1 MKMKKN
7 NNLITLKETAKF
19 LKKNNNY
26 CVLCHASPDGDT
38 LGAAAALVIALKKMG
53 KNAFIVCPDEI
64 PEKYSYFLS
73 KDLLKKG
80 EFSVVLAVD
89 VADMQLLGGLKDE
102 FLGKV
107 DLCID
112 HHISNTKYAKMLYLD
127 ANASAT
133 CESIYELLK
142 LLKVELNEVMASALY
157 TGISTDTGSFKY
169 SNVTAKTHKIA
180 AELYG
185 YNINAPK
192 IAKLMFDTK
201 SKRILALEKAAMN
214 GAEFHFNDR
223 CFVMAVTEDML
234 NKTGCK
240 DNELEGLA
248 AITRSIEGVLVG
260 ITIKQRGENEYR
272 ISLRTETEIDASRI
286 CAALGGGGHK
296 AAAGC
301 TLRGSLS
308 EVKEQLLK
316 QVQIALEEKDAG
328 ISTNR

>member
-1 MKMKKN
+1 MKKT
-7 NNLITLKETAKF
+7 NNLVTLKEVVKF

-38 LGAAAALVIALKKMG
+38 LGAAAALVISLKKMG
-53 KNAFIVCPDEI
+53 KNAFVLCPDEI
-64 PEKYSYFLS
+64 PEKYSYFIN
-73 KDLLKKG
+73 KGLLNKTNY
-80 EFSVVLAVD
+80 STVIAVD
-89 VADMQLLGGLKDE
+89 VADMQLLGSLKDE

-127 ANASAT
+127 SCASAT
-133 CESIYELLK
+133 CESIYELLRLMK
-142 LLKVELNEVMASALY
+142 IELDEITASALY

-185 YNINAPK
+185 YNINASQ
-192 IAKLMFDTK
+192 ISKLMFDTK
-201 SKRILALEKAAMN
+201 SKRVVALEKAAMN
-214 GAEFHFNDR
+214 GAEFYFNDR
-223 CFVMAVTEDML
+223 CFVMSVTMDML
-234 NKTGCK
+234 SKTGCK
-240 DNELEGLA
+240 DNELESLA

-260 ITIKQRGENEYR
+260 ITIKQRDENEYR
-272 ISLRTETEIDASRI
+272 VSLRTEAGIDASKI

-301 TLRGSLS
+301 TLCGTLND
-308 EVKEQLLK
+308 VKEKLLK
-316 QVQIALEEKDAG
+316 EVQKALEEKDAG

>member
-1 MKMKKN
+1 MKKKT

-73 KDLLKKG
+73 KDFLNKC
-80 EFSVVLAVD
+80 EYSTAVAVD
-89 VADMQLLGGLKDE
+89 VADMQLLGSLAEE
-102 FLGKV
+102 FNGKI

-127 ANASAT
+127 SNASAT

-142 LLKVELNEVMASALY
+142 LMKIELDEEIASALY

-185 YNINAPK
+185 YNINACK
-192 IAKLMFDTK
+192 ISKLMFDTK
-201 SKRILALEKAAMN
+201 SKCVVALEKAAMN
-214 GAEFHFNDR
+214 SAEFYFGDR
-223 CFVMAVTEDML
+223 CFVMAVTQDML
-234 NKTGCK
+234 NETGCK

-260 ITIKQRGENEYR
+260 VTIKQKESDTYKV
-272 ISLRTETEIDASRI
+272 SLRTETGIDASQI
-286 CAALGGGGHK
+286 CATLGGGGHK

-316 QVQIALEEKDAG
+316 QVKIALEEKDAG